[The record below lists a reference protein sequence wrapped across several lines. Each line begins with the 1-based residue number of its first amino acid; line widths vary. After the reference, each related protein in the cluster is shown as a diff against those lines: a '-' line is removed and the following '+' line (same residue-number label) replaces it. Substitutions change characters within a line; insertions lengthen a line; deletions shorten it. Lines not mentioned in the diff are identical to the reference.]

1 MDSIL
6 ISGANRGIGLELAR
20 QFSAGGWHVLAT
32 ARKPDEA
39 GELKALGG
47 NIEILELEVDNAA
60 SIAALKETLKGRPID
75 VLFAN
80 AGITG
85 DLKAMAGDVSRDD
98 FLKVQAVNG
107 FAPFALAQALRDNVL
122 AGERK
127 IVAAMSSLMSSVTA
141 NDWGTQYTYRASKT
155 ALNAGWSAMA
165 DLWRPLGLTCVLIRP
180 GMVATR
186 MTNFTGI
193 RAEDSVAGMKTVIE
207 GLTPADAGRIIGY
220 DGLDVPW

>member
-1 MDSIL
+1 MDTIL

-20 QFSAGGWHVLAT
+20 QFAAGGWQVLAT
-32 ARKPDEA
+32 ARAPDEA
-39 GELKALGG
+39 TELRALGECV
-47 NIEILELEVDNAA
+47 EIFELQVDSAA
-60 SIAALKETLKGRPID
+60 SLAALGDALKDRPID

-85 DLKAMAGDVSRDD
+85 DVGAKAAEVTRED
-98 FLKVQAVNG
+98 FLQVQTVNG
-107 FAPFALAQALRDNVL
+107 FAPFALAQALKGNVL
-122 AGERK
+122 AGKRK
-127 IVAAMSSLMSSVTA
+127 LVIAMSSLMSSVGA
-141 NDWGTQYTYRASKT
+141 NDWGTQYSYRASKT
-155 ALNAGWSAMA
+155 ALNAGWSGLAA
-165 DLWRPLGLTCVLIRP
+165 AWRPEGLTCVLLRP

-207 GLTPADAGRIIGY
+207 GLTTADSGRIIGY